1 MKLNLSL
8 RITSEND
15 KNIFRTFVVEKKLM
29 WDTSISV
36 DSPAEDS
43 FEVLLT
49 DNANEAINAVQDKRP
64 QSEVIYIG
72 DMSEVQN
79 IYTSLLDVWP
89 RAESSSIRRIR
100 IEKLLQNL
108 QTRFDAYHYQNLL
121 TTAIDSVPDLVW
133 FKDKI
138 GAHMMVNKEF
148 CNTVHK
154 TKEDI
159 RGRGHYYIWN
169 ISEEEYKKGEYVCM
183 ESEEETMS
191 SGHTCIFDE
200 PLKTSEGMK
209 QLKTYK
215 TPLYDMFGN
224 IEGTVGIAKD
234 VTDFGNMGLELSILV
249 ENLPFP
255 LILCDINRKV
265 LKMND
270 SFKKLIESCD
280 GTFKSFQYQEWLQ
293 HNMTPIGEEDVDL
306 EGKSRKR
313 EYEINLAGQTR
324 YFKVIEQ
331 EIIDYFKNTSGYFVI
346 FNDVTMVCEYEK
358 MILNEA
364 NTDALTELYNRRYF
378 EDFIHNNAKKSM
390 TLIYMDLDRF
400 KEIND
405 NFGHKRGDQILKGSA
420 KFIQETFPDG
430 IVARL
435 GGDEFTVILE
445 KEITEEEIKIRC
457 EELNKKICTL
467 IRASDLRI
475 SISYGISSTD
485 GSRNTDELLREAD
498 KRMYK
503 NKRAKQG
510 YK

>member
-64 QSEVIYIG
+64 KSEVIYIG

-121 TTAIDSVPDLVW
+121 T
-133 FKDKI
+133 
-138 GAHMMVNKEF
+138 
-148 CNTVHK
+148 
-154 TKEDI
+154 
-159 RGRGHYYIWN
+159 GRGHYYIWD
-169 ISEEEYKKGEYVCM
+169 ISQEEYKKGEYVCM

-200 PLKTSEGMK
+200 PLKTSSGMK

-255 LILCDINRKV
+255 LILCDTNRKV

-270 SFKKLIESCD
+270 SFKKLIESID

-346 FNDVTMVCEYEK
+346 FNDVTMVREYEK

-390 TLIYMDLDRF
+390 TPGTSAATRF
-400 KEIND
+400 
-405 NFGHKRGDQILKGSA
+405 
-420 KFIQETFPDG
+420 
-430 IVARL
+430 
-435 GGDEFTVILE
+435 
-445 KEITEEEIKIRC
+445 
-457 EELNKKICTL
+457 
-467 IRASDLRI
+467 
-475 SISYGISSTD
+475 
-485 GSRNTDELLREAD
+485 
-498 KRMYK
+498 
-503 NKRAKQG
+503 
-510 YK
+510 

>member
-8 RITSEND
+8 RVTSEND

-159 RGRGHYYIWN
+159 RGRGHYYIWD

-183 ESEEETMS
+183 ESEFTIQN
-191 SGHTCIFDE
+191 C
-200 PLKTSEGMK
+200 
-209 QLKTYK
+209 
-215 TPLYDMFGN
+215 N
-224 IEGTVGIAKD
+224 KD
-234 VTDFGNMGLELSILV
+234 I
-249 ENLPFP
+249 
-255 LILCDINRKV
+255 
-265 LKMND
+265 
-270 SFKKLIESCD
+270 
-280 GTFKSFQYQEWLQ
+280 
-293 HNMTPIGEEDVDL
+293 
-306 EGKSRKR
+306 
-313 EYEINLAGQTR
+313 
-324 YFKVIEQ
+324 
-331 EIIDYFKNTSGYFVI
+331 
-346 FNDVTMVCEYEK
+346 
-358 MILNEA
+358 
-364 NTDALTELYNRRYF
+364 
-378 EDFIHNNAKKSM
+378 
-390 TLIYMDLDRF
+390 
-400 KEIND
+400 
-405 NFGHKRGDQILKGSA
+405 
-420 KFIQETFPDG
+420 
-430 IVARL
+430 
-435 GGDEFTVILE
+435 
-445 KEITEEEIKIRC
+445 
-457 EELNKKICTL
+457 
-467 IRASDLRI
+467 
-475 SISYGISSTD
+475 
-485 GSRNTDELLREAD
+485 
-498 KRMYK
+498 
-503 NKRAKQG
+503 
-510 YK
+510 